1 MTSTVK
7 MARRLAIAYAV
18 PFVVVLTQSSC
29 GSPTVAD
36 GLAPPDPTEVTS
48 VAVSPKADT
57 TTVGRPVQF
66 HADARNALGDS
77 VPDGVDWAAT
87 GGTITADGLFLS
99 QTSGAFKVAAKGR
112 GKRLVGDTA
121 TVVVLALPVT
131 LTAVILTPATTTLQP
146 GASQP
151 FAVSGQWSDG
161 STTAPAVTYSATGGT
176 ITAAGLYTAG
186 STAGSFRV
194 IAVQQGGTLADTSAV
209 TITVPVATLTSLT
222 LSPATASLQT
232 GTTRQ
237 FSVAGTW
244 SDGSTT
250 APAVTYSATGG
261 TITAG
266 GLYTAGSTA
275 GSFRVIA
282 VQQGGTLADT
292 SVVTLTAPVLTQ
304 VILIP
309 ATASLQAGTTRQFS
323 AAGTWSDGSTTAPA
337 VTYSATGG
345 TITAGGLYTA
355 GSTAGSFRV
364 IAVLQGGT
372 LADTAAVTITA
383 PTPTLTRVILTPA
396 TASLATAGTQ
406 QFTVSGQWSDG
417 STTAPAVTYSAT
429 GGTITAAGL
438 YTAGGTAGSFRV
450 IAVQQGGTLADTS
463 AVTITAP
470 APTLTSL
477 TLSPASASLQTGTTR
492 QFSVAGTWSDG
503 STTTPAVTYSA
514 TGGTITAAGLYTA
527 GSTAGSFRVIA
538 VQQGG
543 TLADTSAVTITAS
556 TATLTSLS
564 LTPASASLQTGTTQQ
579 FSVAGTWSDG
589 STTTPAVTYSATGG
603 TITAAGLYTAGSTVG
618 SFRVIAVQ
626 QGGTLADTSAVTIT
640 PPATGANPNEPAGYT
655 RISDQTGDA
664 VTADGWQ
671 VATGSVT
678 VATDATAPTSPSSV
692 LRVTYPAGWSAG
704 YTPGAIDRS
713 LPGRTSVY
721 YRITFKHSANF
732 QGQSS
737 GTNKLGYVWIHNNP
751 SVFLSAEGM
760 GTGNLVAHV
769 RLQNVPDSRDH
780 LVPNQGPSGVIS
792 RGVWHTWEVQLISNT
807 PGTANGIVRA
817 WLDGVLIT
825 QYTDVQFAGAGQG
838 NTWDLISI
846 YPIWGGVGGTVT
858 NTMTLDFD
866 DFYVS
871 GP

>member
-1 MTSTVK
+1 MTFTCK
-7 MARRLAIAYAV
+7 PARQLAASPARL
-18 PFVVVLTQSSC
+18 PFAFLLALGSAC
-29 GSPTVAD
+29 GSPVVSD
-36 GLAPPDPTEVTS
+36 GFAPPDPTDVTS

-77 VPDGVDWAAT
+77 VPDGVDWVAS
-87 GGTITADGLFLS
+87 GGTITAGGLFLS
-99 QTSGAFKVAAKGR
+99 QTSGAFKVTAKGR

-121 TVVVLALPVT
+121 TVVVTPTVALTSLT
-131 LTAVILTPATTTLQP
+131 LSPTSASLQTGTTRQFSVAGT
-146 GASQP
+146 
-151 FAVSGQWSDG
+151 WSDG

-176 ITAAGLYTAG
+176 ITAAGLYTAGSTAGSFRVIAVQLGGTLADTSAVTITAPPPTLSSLILTPATATLQPGASQPFAVSGQWSDGSTTVPAVSYSATVGTITGAGLFTAGSTAGSFRVIAVQQGGTLADTSAVTITAPVVTLTSLTLSPASVSLQTGTTRQFSVAGTWSDGSTTTPAVTYSATGGTITAGGLYTAG

-266 GLYTAGSTA
+266 
-275 GSFRVIA
+275 
-282 VQQGGTLADT
+282 
-292 SVVTLTAPVLTQ
+292 
-304 VILIP
+304 
-309 ATASLQAGTTRQFS
+309 
-323 AAGTWSDGSTTAPA
+323 
-337 VTYSATGG
+337 
-345 TITAGGLYTA
+345 
-355 GSTAGSFRV
+355 
-364 IAVLQGGT
+364 
-372 LADTAAVTITA
+372 
-383 PTPTLTRVILTPA
+383 
-396 TASLATAGTQ
+396 
-406 QFTVSGQWSDG
+406 
-417 STTAPAVTYSAT
+417 
-429 GGTITAAGL
+429 
-438 YTAGGTAGSFRV
+438 
-450 IAVQQGGTLADTS
+450 
-463 AVTITAP
+463 
-470 APTLTSL
+470 
-477 TLSPASASLQTGTTR
+477 
-492 QFSVAGTWSDG
+492 
-503 STTTPAVTYSA
+503 
-514 TGGTITAAGLYTA
+514 GLYTA

>member
-1 MTSTVK
+1 MRVVLD
-7 MARRLAIAYAV
+7 MATPRSIAVVTAALAIGAACAAQV
-18 PFVVVLTQSSC
+18 ADTQLPTLTQ
-29 GSPTVAD
+29 VA
-36 GLAPPDPTEVTS
+36 LAPSSTS
-48 VAVSPKADT
+48 
-57 TTVGRPVQF
+57 
-66 HADARNALGDS
+66 
-77 VPDGVDWAAT
+77 
-87 GGTITADGLFLS
+87 LS
-99 QTSGAFKVAAKGR
+99 
-112 GKRLVGDTA
+112 
-121 TVVVLALPVT
+121 
-131 LTAVILTPATTTLQP
+131 P
-146 GASQP
+146 GANQQ
-151 FAVSGQWSDG
+151 FTV
-161 STTAPAVTYSATGGT
+161 TA
-176 ITAAGLYTAG
+176 
-186 STAGSFRV
+186 
-194 IAVQQGGTLADTSAV
+194 
-209 TITVPVATLTSLT
+209 
-222 LSPATASLQT
+222 
-232 GTTRQ
+232 
-237 FSVAGTW
+237 TW

-250 APAVTYSATGG
+250 A
-261 TITAG
+261 
-266 GLYTAGSTA
+266 
-275 GSFRVIA
+275 
-282 VQQGGTLADT
+282 
-292 SVVTLTAPVLTQ
+292 
-304 VILIP
+304 
-309 ATASLQAGTTRQFS
+309 
-323 AAGTWSDGSTTAPA
+323 
-337 VTYSATGG
+337 
-345 TITAGGLYTA
+345 
-355 GSTAGSFRV
+355 
-364 IAVLQGGT
+364 
-372 LADTAAVTITA
+372 
-383 PTPTLTRVILTPA
+383 
-396 TASLATAGTQ
+396 
-406 QFTVSGQWSDG
+406 
-417 STTAPAVTYSAT
+417 
-429 GGTITAAGL
+429 
-438 YTAGGTAGSFRV
+438 
-450 IAVQQGGTLADTS
+450 
-463 AVTITAP
+463 
-470 APTLTSL
+470 
-477 TLSPASASLQTGTTR
+477 
-492 QFSVAGTWSDG
+492 
-503 STTTPAVTYSA
+503 PAVTYSA

>member
-1 MTSTVK
+1 MTFTCK
-7 MARRLAIAYAV
+7 PARQLAASPARL
-18 PFVVVLTQSSC
+18 PFAFLLALGSAC
-29 GSPTVAD
+29 GSPVVSD
-36 GLAPPDPTEVTS
+36 GFAPPDPTDVTS

-77 VPDGVDWAAT
+77 VPDGVDWVAS
-87 GGTITADGLFLS
+87 GGTITAGGLFLS
-99 QTSGAFKVAAKGR
+99 QTSGAFKVTAKGR

-121 TVVVLALPVT
+121 TVVVTPTVALTSLT
-131 LTAVILTPATTTLQP
+131 LSPTSASLQTGTTRQFSVAGT
-146 GASQP
+146 
-151 FAVSGQWSDG
+151 WSDG

-176 ITAAGLYTAG
+176 ITAAGLYTAGSTAGSFRVIAVQLGGTLADTSAVTITAPPPTLSSLILTPATATLQPGASQPFAVSGQWSDGSTTVPAVTYSATGGTITGAGLYTAGSTAGSFRVIAVQQGGTLADTSAVTITAPVVTLTSLTLSPASVSLQTGTTRQFSVAGTWSDGSTTTPAVTYSATGGTITAGGLYTAG

-266 GLYTAGSTA
+266 
-275 GSFRVIA
+275 
-282 VQQGGTLADT
+282 
-292 SVVTLTAPVLTQ
+292 
-304 VILIP
+304 
-309 ATASLQAGTTRQFS
+309 
-323 AAGTWSDGSTTAPA
+323 
-337 VTYSATGG
+337 
-345 TITAGGLYTA
+345 
-355 GSTAGSFRV
+355 
-364 IAVLQGGT
+364 
-372 LADTAAVTITA
+372 
-383 PTPTLTRVILTPA
+383 
-396 TASLATAGTQ
+396 
-406 QFTVSGQWSDG
+406 
-417 STTAPAVTYSAT
+417 
-429 GGTITAAGL
+429 
-438 YTAGGTAGSFRV
+438 
-450 IAVQQGGTLADTS
+450 
-463 AVTITAP
+463 
-470 APTLTSL
+470 
-477 TLSPASASLQTGTTR
+477 
-492 QFSVAGTWSDG
+492 
-503 STTTPAVTYSA
+503 
-514 TGGTITAAGLYTA
+514 GLYTA